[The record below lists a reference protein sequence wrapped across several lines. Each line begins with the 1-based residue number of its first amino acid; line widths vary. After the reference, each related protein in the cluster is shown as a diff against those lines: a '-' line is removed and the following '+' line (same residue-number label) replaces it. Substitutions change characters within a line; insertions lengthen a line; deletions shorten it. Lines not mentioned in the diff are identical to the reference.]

1 MPQATRGEIISAL
14 KKGVR
19 TAATP
24 GEARVVPLGC
34 EPVDMALSGGGLGL
48 GNLHEITGEAAT
60 GFVAALLG
68 RLQGQVL
75 WCAGRHFARPLYPP
89 GLARFGL
96 DPDRLVL
103 ARPRDK
109 RDALWVAEEAMK
121 SGALTAV
128 VLEADFTVPLS
139 ASRRLQ
145 LSVEASWC
153 LGLLLYRG
161 EEAKISGATAARTRW
176 KISPCPAPPHTQGP
190 CWRLDLTRNKGGPA
204 GQWEV
209 SWHDTS
215 HRFDLV
221 PEIADRPA
229 GTQDAA

>member
-1 MPQATRGEIISAL
+1 MPQTTRREIISAL
-14 KKGVR
+14 RQGVR
-19 TAATP
+19 ANAAS
-24 GEARVVPLGC
+24 GEARAVSLGV
-34 EPVDMALSGGGLGL
+34 EPIDTALAGGGLGL
-48 GNLHEITGEAAT
+48 GNLHEISGEAAT

-68 RLQGQVL
+68 RLEGQVL
-75 WCAGRHFARPLYPP
+75 WCTGQRRTQPLYPP

-103 ARPRDK
+103 ARPASK

-121 SGALTAV
+121 SGALRAV
-128 VLEADFTVPLS
+128 VLEAEFTVPLS

-145 LSVEASWC
+145 LSVEASRC

-161 EEAKISGATAARTRW
+161 EEERISGATAARTRW
-176 KISPCPAPPHTQGP
+176 KVSPHPSPPGTQGP
-190 CWRLDLTRNKGGPA
+190 GWRLDLTRNKGGPA
-204 GQWEV
+204 GRWEV
-209 SWHDTS
+209 FWHDTA

-221 PEIADRPA
+221 SEIADRPA